1 MSMPRT
7 IEEGFADIVKA
18 FADKPDVSEPE
29 PAGSARRFGSS
40 ALRVN
45 GRIFAM
51 VSHGRLVLKLPYR
64 RVAQLIATGAGGTYD
79 AGKGRP
85 MKEWVSLDPAPQD
98 NWLGLATEAL
108 EFVRSSKP
116 AEASKGRPPRKR

>member
-1 MSMPRT
+1 MTMVRT
-7 IEEGFADIVKA
+7 AEEGFAGIVKA
-18 FADKPDVSEPE
+18 LGTQPGVSEPE
-29 PAGSARRFGSS
+29 SAGAARRFGTS

-51 VSHGRLVLKLPYR
+51 VSHGRLVLKLPSL
-64 RVAQLIATGAGGTYD
+64 RVAQLIASGAGGSYD

-85 MKEWVSLDPAPQD
+85 MKEWVSLDPARQD

-108 EFVRSSKP
+108 EFVRSS
-116 AEASKGRPPRKR
+116 

>member
-1 MSMPRT
+1 MTMHRT
-7 IEEGFADIVKA
+7 AEEGFADIVMA
-18 FADKPDVSEPE
+18 LGDKPGVAEPE

-51 VSHGRLVLKLPYR
+51 VSHGRLVLKLPTC
-64 RVAQLIATGAGGTYD
+64 RVAQLIASGAGGTYD

-85 MKEWVSLDPAPQD
+85 MKEWVSLDPALQD

-108 EFVRSSKP
+108 QFVGSS
-116 AEASKGRPPRKR
+116 R